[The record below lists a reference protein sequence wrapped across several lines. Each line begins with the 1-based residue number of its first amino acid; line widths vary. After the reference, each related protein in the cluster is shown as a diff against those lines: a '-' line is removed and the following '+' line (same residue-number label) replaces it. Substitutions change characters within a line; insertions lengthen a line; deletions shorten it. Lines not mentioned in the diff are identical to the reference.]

1 MRQRFP
7 IVASIKTHCPEH
19 HLNTP
24 MTDQEIISSLI
35 AHDPKVTAQFF
46 FKDCRPLFISIIR
59 RVFGNQI
66 VDYDEIISELYVLL
80 MENDARKL
88 RTFKYESTLFQWL
101 KTIAVRHCLELRR
114 RGKVIDN
121 ESQEPLVNSGKN
133 LSYVESSQA
142 KMDVESLLRQMNNQ
156 RYALV
161 IHLLMIEENSPE
173 EVAKQ
178 LSITVANLYNIKR
191 RAMKALVEVALKEKR
206 SYER

>member
-1 MRQRFP
+1 MVVCFCEQYDKNP
-7 IVASIKTHCPEH
+7 A
-19 HLNTP
+19 LNN
-24 MTDQEIISSLI
+24 MTDQEIITSLI
-35 AHDPKVTAQFF
+35 ARDPKVTAQFF

-88 RTFKYESTLFQWL
+88 RTFKHESTLFQWL
-101 KTIAVRHCLELRR
+101 KTIAVRHCLELKR

-161 IHLLMIEENSPE
+161 IHLLMIEEKSPE

-191 RAMKALVEVALKEKR
+191 RAMKALVEVALKDKR

>member
-88 RTFKYESTLFQWL
+88 RTFKHESTLFQWL
-101 KTIAVRHCLELRR
+101 KTIAVRHCLELKR

-142 KMDVESLLRQMNNQ
+142 KMDVESLLRQMNNE

-161 IHLLMIEENSPE
+161 IHLLMIEEKSPE

-191 RAMKALVEVALKEKR
+191 RAMKALVEVALKDKR

>member
-1 MRQRFP
+1 MVVCFCEQYDKNP
-7 IVASIKTHCPEH
+7 A
-19 HLNTP
+19 LNN
-24 MTDQEIISSLI
+24 MMDQEIITFLI

-101 KTIAVRHCLELRR
+101 KTIAVRHCLELKR

-161 IHLLMIEENSPE
+161 IHLLMIEEKSPE

-191 RAMKALVEVALKEKR
+191 RAMKALVEVALKDKR

>member
-7 IVASIKTHCPEH
+7 IVASIKTHSPEH

-101 KTIAVRHCLELRR
+101 KTIAVRHCLELKR

-161 IHLLMIEENSPE
+161 IHLLMIEEKSPE

-191 RAMKALVEVALKEKR
+191 RAMKALVEVALKDKR

>member
-1 MRQRFP
+1 MVVCFCEQYDKNP
-7 IVASIKTHCPEH
+7 A
-19 HLNTP
+19 LNN
-24 MTDQEIISSLI
+24 MMDQEIITSLI

-88 RTFKYESTLFQWL
+88 RTFKHESTLFQWL
-101 KTIAVRHCLELRR
+101 KTIAVRHCLELKR

-121 ESQEPLVNSGKN
+121 ESQEPLVNSGNN

-142 KMDVESLLRQMNNQ
+142 KMDVESLLRQMNNH

-161 IHLLMIEENSPE
+161 IHLLMIEEKSPE

-191 RAMKALVEVALKEKR
+191 RAMKALVEVALKDKR

>member
-1 MRQRFP
+1 MVVCFCEQYDKNP
-7 IVASIKTHCPEH
+7 A
-19 HLNTP
+19 LNN
-24 MTDQEIISSLI
+24 MMDQEIITSLI

-101 KTIAVRHCLELRR
+101 KTIAVRHCLELKR

-161 IHLLMIEENSPE
+161 IHLLMIEEKSPE

-191 RAMKALVEVALKEKR
+191 RAMKALVEVALKDKR

>member
-101 KTIAVRHCLELRR
+101 KTIAVRHCLELKR

-161 IHLLMIEENSPE
+161 IHLLMIEEKSPE

-191 RAMKALVEVALKEKR
+191 RAMKALVEVALKDKR

>member
-1 MRQRFP
+1 MVVCFCEQYDKNP
-7 IVASIKTHCPEH
+7 A
-19 HLNTP
+19 LNN
-24 MTDQEIISSLI
+24 MMDKEIITSLI

-46 FKDCRPLFISIIR
+46 FKDCRPLFNSIIR

-88 RTFKYESTLFQWL
+88 RTFKHESTLFQWL
-101 KTIAVRHCLELRR
+101 KTIAVRHCLELKR

-161 IHLLMIEENSPE
+161 IHLLMIEEKSPE

-191 RAMKALVEVALKEKR
+191 RAMKALVEVALKDKR

>member
-114 RGKVIDN
+114 RGKMIDN

-161 IHLLMIEENSPE
+161 IHLLMIEEKSPE

-191 RAMKALVEVALKEKR
+191 RAMKALVEVALKDKR

>member
-7 IVASIKTHCPEH
+7 IVASIKTHFPEH

-191 RAMKALVEVALKEKR
+191 RAMKALVEVALKDKR

>member
-1 MRQRFP
+1 MVVCFCEQYDKNP
-7 IVASIKTHCPEH
+7 A
-19 HLNTP
+19 LNN
-24 MTDQEIISSLI
+24 MTDQEIITSLI
-35 AHDPKVTAQFF
+35 ARDPKVTAQFF

-101 KTIAVRHCLELRR
+101 KTIAVRHCLELKR

-161 IHLLMIEENSPE
+161 IHLLMIEEKSPE

-191 RAMKALVEVALKEKR
+191 RAMKALVEVALKDKR

>member
-1 MRQRFP
+1 
-7 IVASIKTHCPEH
+7 
-19 HLNTP
+19 
-24 MTDQEIISSLI
+24 MTDQITISSLI
-35 AHDPKVTAQFF
+35 ARDPKVTAQFF

-101 KTIAVRHCLELRR
+101 KTIAVRHCLELKR

-121 ESQEPLVNSGKN
+121 ESQESLVNSGKN
-133 LSYVESSQA
+133 LSYVERSQA
-142 KMDVESLLRQMNNQ
+142 KMDVESLLRQMNNE

-161 IHLLMIEENSPE
+161 IHLLMIEEKSPE

-191 RAMKALVEVALKEKR
+191 RAMKALVEVALKDKR